1 MINLDI
7 EYFPITI
14 ILAKEDGVAG
24 YEQIIADV
32 DFDDI
37 NSI

>member
-1 MINLDI
+1 MMNLDI
-7 EYFPITI
+7 ECFRITI